1 MRVCVVS
8 TVVPGLAGEQLE
20 CEFRQHPLH
29 PDAEFSAGAADA
41 AGLLLQSHGLSG
53 RGVLGVCRIPLKHTH
68 THHKHASHTRAH
80 TSHQSVRGE
89 NVRNL

>member
-68 THHKHASHTRAH
+68 THTSQTRTH

-89 NVRNL
+89 DVRNL